1 MCVCVQ
7 NCLLREQD
15 GCYTGVVAD
24 FGLAANLEKRLRP
37 TRQDMKPSPKQLMS
51 CVGTPYWM
59 APEVLNS
66 KPYDEKADVFSYGI
80 VMCEIISR
88 KSADPDEIPRTN
100 VSVKCVR
107 VCGVW
112 CVCVCV
118 CVCASWAA
126 GLTRV
131 WVS

>member
-1 MCVCVQ
+1 MQ

-15 GCYTGVVAD
+15 GDYTGVVAD

-37 TRQDMKPSPKQLMS
+37 TRQGVKPTPQHLMS

-59 APEVLNS
+59 APEVLSS

-88 KSADPDEIPRTN
+88 RSADPDEIPRTN
-100 VSVKCVR
+100 VSKLCVGVCSVGACTCWLVGLPPLKHVR
-107 VCGVW
+107 V
-112 CVCVCV
+112 
-118 CVCASWAA
+118 
-126 GLTRV
+126 
-131 WVS
+131 

>member
-100 VSVKCVR
+100 VSVM
-107 VCGVW
+107 

-118 CVCASWAA
+118 
-126 GLTRV
+126 
-131 WVS
+131 